1 MKDDFMAIYFWR
13 LQDQLLFLKRTER
26 LFLMNIMASYPRERC
41 VVKTSPSNAGGNR
54 FDPWSG
60 S

>member
-1 MKDDFMAIYFWR
+1 MKDDLMAKYFWR

-41 VVKTSPSNAGGNR
+41 AVKTSSSNARGTGLIPGR
-54 FDPWSG
+54 S
-60 S
+60 